1 MPRPPGRR
9 NNDFDSSRQ
18 ELLAKILRWARLRQ
32 SGMRFSFLELARAAG
47 VSVPTLRHYFR
58 SRAGLLREL
67 IASLSP
73 YQYATGSLV
82 PVGPAADQ
90 VAWLLGELVAEWR
103 GGYGEAY
110 ALGSRLALLEP
121 GLGPTFVSAV
131 IDPLLGRAE
140 EVIGSLMNRSD
151 LARGDE
157 RGAAMA
163 LLAPILLELSF
174 HEAGGGVTHDDR
186 DIDAMCTEHVQR
198 FLRAYAPRRGP
209 RIAP

>member
-1 MPRPPGRR
+1 MPRPRGRR
-9 NNDFDSSRQ
+9 NNDFEISRQ

-32 SGMRFSFLELARAAG
+32 SGTRFSFLELARAAG

-58 SRAGLLREL
+58 TRQALLGEL
-67 IASLSP
+67 ITSLSP
-73 YQYATGSLV
+73 YKHVTGTPL
-82 PVGPAADQ
+82 PVGGAFDQ
-90 VAWLLGELVAEWR
+90 VGWLLGELVAEWR

-121 GLGPTFVSAV
+121 SLGSTFVAAV
-131 IDPLLGRAE
+131 VDPLLSRAE
-140 EVIGSLMNRSD
+140 RVIGSLMERGD

-157 RGAAMA
+157 RGATMA

-174 HEAGGGVTHDDR
+174 HDARGGVTPDDR
-186 DIDAMCTEHVQR
+186 DIDAMCTDHVQR